1 MARSLL
7 SPQQLAL
14 TGVKPTYG
22 AADVANGSYFA
33 NQGNVFL
40 HVKGGGAPSTVTL
53 AVPQKANGVTID
65 NHAVTVPAGEERM
78 IGFFPGFP
86 FNQSDG
92 SVYVDYSAACTVAL
106 IKC

>member
-7 SPQQLAL
+7 PAQQLAL
-14 TGVKPTYG
+14 AGLKPTYA
-22 AADVANGSYFA
+22 AADVANGSYFP

-40 HVKGGGAPSTVTL
+40 HVKGGGAPSTITL
-53 AVPQKANGVTID
+53 SVPQKANGVTIG
-65 NHAVTVPAGEERM
+65 NHTVSVPAGEEWM
-78 IGFFPGFP
+78 IGFLPGFP

-92 SVYVDYSAACTVAL
+92 SVYVDFSAACTVAL